1 MKVTKRDNR
10 VEDFDIEK
18 IHEVLFWST
27 EDIKGATVS
36 DIEIKVAPQFYDG
49 ITSKEIHQV
58 LIQGCTDMIT
68 EKTPNYQHVAA
79 NLLNFYLRKEVFGAS
94 DNMPTLLDV
103 IRKNVECDIYDS
115 QILNSYSEAEIKRL
129 DNFVYAGLQQL
140 IDKYLLKDRSTDKI
154 YETPQ
159 YMYMLICMTLH
170 AEEKDKVRR
179 RALIKDLYNDLST
192 FKISLPTPIMCGVR
206 TPSRQ
211 YSSCTLIDVG
221 DNLPSIFHS
230 NTAVGYYTANRA
242 GIGLNF
248 GEIRGVGSKIRNGEV
263 VHTGVIPF
271 LKMYESTTKSCTQNG
286 VRGGSSTTHFPF
298 WHKEIE
304 DILVLK
310 NNRGTDD
317 NRVRKMDYSIQFC
330 RLFYRRFV
338 DDGYITLFSPHEVQD
353 LYGWFGYNND
363 EFENLYEQYE
373 RSRSIWKKKIKAR
386 DFFNAFCRERIE
398 TGRIYVMNLDHCND
412 HSSFTDK
419 IKMSN
424 LCQEITLPT
433 TPLNH
438 IDDNCNTDAEIALCV
453 LSAINVGVIKLSE
466 LKDICINIV
475 RALDSVIE
483 CQLYP
488 VGASMK
494 MLKRRSIGVG
504 ITNLA
509 YYLAKNN
516 VSYDDPKACNL
527 VDELMEN
534 IQYNMIKASVQ
545 LARERGKCEWFD
557 RTKYSKGILPIDT
570 YNKDVDKLVTRKSK
584 LNWDKLRKD
593 IDKYGMRNSTLTAL
607 MPCESSSLV
616 TNSTNGIE
624 PPRGLL
630 SVKKSKQGLLPQ
642 VVPDIHNLRN
652 KYTLAYDMKGNTG
665 YTNIVAVI
673 QKYVDQ
679 AISANHY
686 YTFAK
691 YENSNLPMSEIAHDL
706 LYAYKMGVKT
716 LYYANTDDGKTD
728 EVELCES
735 GACTI

>member
-1 MKVTKRDNR
+1 MRATIFSMLNSSTRLSRFVT
-10 VEDFDIEK
+10 
-18 IHEVLFWST
+18 
-27 EDIKGATVS
+27 
-36 DIEIKVAPQFYDG
+36 
-49 ITSKEIHQV
+49 
-58 LIQGCTDMIT
+58 
-68 EKTPNYQHVAA
+68 
-79 NLLNFYLRKEVFGAS
+79 S
-94 DNMPTLLDV
+94 DNMPSLYSV
-103 IRKNVECDIYDS
+103 INKNIKDDIYDDDV
-115 QILNSYSEAEIKRL
+115 LNHYTEAEISKLDNIIKHKR
-129 DNFVYAGLQQL
+129 DYNFVYAGLQQL
-140 IDKYLLKDRSTDKI
+140 IDKYLLRDRSNGRT

-159 YMYMLICMTLH
+159 YMYMLICMTLF
-170 AEEKDKVRR
+170 AREENKVKRR
-179 RALIKDLYNDLST
+179 SLIKDLYNDLST

-221 DNLPSIFHS
+221 DSLPSIFTS

-248 GEIRGVGSKIRNGEV
+248 GEVRGVGSKIRNGEV

-271 LKMYESTTKSCTQNG
+271 LKMFESTTKSCTQNG

-338 DDGYITLFSPHEVQD
+338 ADETITLFSPHEVED
-353 LYGWFGYNND
+353 LYEAFGYDND
-363 EFENLYEQYE
+363 KFEELYEQYE
-373 RSRSIWKKKIKAR
+373 KSRLIWKKKIKAR
-386 DFFNAFCRERIE
+386 KLFNHFCRERIE
-398 TGRIYVMNLDHCND
+398 TGRMYVMNLDHCND
-412 HSSFTDK
+412 HSSFKDK

-453 LSAINVGVIKLSE
+453 LSAINIGAIKLND
-466 LKDICINIV
+466 LPDLCMNVV
-475 RALDSVIE
+475 RALDAVIE
-483 CQLYP
+483 YQSYP
-488 VGASMK
+488 VRASMK

-509 YYLAKNN
+509 YYLAKSG
-516 VSYDDPKACNL
+516 VTYSDPEACNI
-527 VDELMEN
+527 VDELMDN
-534 IQYNMIKASVQ
+534 IQFNMIKASVK
-545 LARERGKCEWFD
+545 LAREKGKCEWFEK
-557 RTKYSKGILPIDT
+557 TKYSDGIMPIDT
-570 YNKDVDKLVTRKSK
+570 YNKNVDKLVTRKSK

-593 IDKYGMRNSTLTAL
+593 VLKYGMRNSTLTAL

-624 PPRGLL
+624 PPRGLM
-630 SVKKSKQGLLPQ
+630 SIKKSKQGLLPQ
-642 VVPDIHNLRN
+642 VVPDVHNLRN
-652 KYTLAYDMKGNTG
+652 KYTLAYDMKSNKG
-665 YTNIVAVI
+665 YTDIVAVI

-686 YTFAK
+686 YNFANF
-691 YENSNLPMSEIAHDL
+691 ENNNLPMSVIAHDV

-728 EVELCES
+728 NHEEDTQQVCEG
-735 GACTI
+735 GACSI